1 MIQYLLSFF
10 HASSYHALFTTNLVE
25 MSKQV
30 TNLYQ
35 LAIAAS
41 LAIAFLTIV
50 LQLHEISVSDNLTK
64 IITSIGV
71 GIATFAGIDCGF
83 IIYKIPTTV
92 LPKATGILWL
102 ITMIAV
108 NLSAVF
114 LILLPI
120 RLFKMYRDQR
130 YIASHYR
137 EIQQQNTNM
146 SDYLGSTHQ
155 TKATKSQLS
164 RLVNLGKVPQAAQ
177 NVEHPQSKDKNLQKR
192 VMNAL
197 RRHQ

>member
-10 HASSYHALFTTNLVE
+10 HATSYHALFNTNLVE

-41 LAIAFLTIV
+41 LAVAFLTIV
-50 LQLHEISVSDNLTK
+50 MQLHEISVSDTLTK
-64 IITSIGV
+64 ILTGGGV
-71 GIATFAGIDCGF
+71 GIATFVGIYCGF
-83 IIYKIPTTV
+83 IIYQMPPAV

-102 ITMIAV
+102 MTMIAV
-108 NLSAVF
+108 NLSAIV
-114 LILLPI
+114 LVLLPI

-130 YIASHYR
+130 YIESHYR
-137 EIQQQNTNM
+137 KLQQQ
-146 SDYLGSTHQ
+146 SADIKDYLGTVHQ
-155 TKATKSQLS
+155 TKDTKSQLS
-164 RLVNLGKVPQAAQ
+164 RLVNLHKGHQAAQ
-177 NVEHPQSKDKNLQKR
+177 NIEHPQPKDTHLQKR
-192 VMNAL
+192 IMDAL

>member
-10 HASSYHALFTTNLVE
+10 HATSYHVLFTTNLVE

-50 LQLHEISVSDNLTK
+50 MQLHEVSVSDTITK
-64 IITSIGV
+64 ILTGGGV
-71 GIATFAGIDCGF
+71 GIATFVCIYSGF
-83 IIYKIPTTV
+83 IMYKMPTAV

-130 YIASHYR
+130 YIESHYR
-137 EIQQQNTNM
+137 EMQQQNTDM
-146 SDYLGSTHQ
+146 KDYLGTPHQ
-155 TKATKSQLS
+155 TDDTKLQLS
-164 RLVNLGKVPQAAQ
+164 RLVNLGKSQQAAQ
-177 NVEHPQSKDKNLQKR
+177 NVEHPQPKDASLQKR

>member
-10 HASSYHALFTTNLVE
+10 HTSSYHALFTTDLVE

-50 LQLHEISVSDNLTK
+50 MQLHEVSIGDIITK
-64 IITSIGV
+64 ILTGGGV
-71 GIATFAGIDCGF
+71 GIAAFVCIYSGF
-83 IIYKIPTTV
+83 IMYKMPTAV

-108 NLSAVF
+108 NLSAIF
-114 LILLPI
+114 LVLLPI

-130 YIASHYR
+130 YIESHYR
-137 EIQQQNTNM
+137 KIQQQNTDM
-146 SDYLGSTHQ
+146 KDYLGDAHQ
-155 TKATKSQLS
+155 TKDTKSQLN
-164 RLVNLGKVPQAAQ
+164 RLINLRKGHQAAQ
-177 NVEHPQSKDKNLQKR
+177 NVEHPQPKDENLQKR
-192 VMNAL
+192 IMNAL

>member
-10 HASSYHALFTTNLVE
+10 HATSYHALFNTNLVE

-41 LAIAFLTIV
+41 LAVAFLTIV
-50 LQLHEISVSDNLTK
+50 IQLHEISVSDTLTK
-64 IITSIGV
+64 ILTGSGV
-71 GIATFAGIDCGF
+71 GIATFVGIYCGF
-83 IIYKIPTTV
+83 IIYKMPPAV

-102 ITMIAV
+102 MTMIAV
-108 NLSAVF
+108 NLSAIV

-130 YIASHYR
+130 YIEMNYR
-137 EIQQQNTNM
+137 KLQQQNADMKN
-146 SDYLGSTHQ
+146 YLGSVHQ
-155 TKATKSQLS
+155 AEDTKSQLS
-164 RLVNLGKVPQAAQ
+164 RLVNLRKGHQAAQ
-177 NVEHPQSKDKNLQKR
+177 NVEHPQPKDTHLQKR
-192 VMNAL
+192 IMDAL

>member
-10 HASSYHALFTTNLVE
+10 HAPSYHALFTTNLVE
-25 MSKQV
+25 MNKQV

-50 LQLHEISVSDNLTK
+50 MQLHEVSVSDNITK
-64 IITSIGV
+64 ILTGCGV
-71 GIATFAGIDCGF
+71 GIATFVCIYCGF
-83 IIYKIPTTV
+83 IIYKMPTAV

-102 ITMIAV
+102 ITMLAV
-108 NLSAVF
+108 NLSAIV
-114 LILLPI
+114 LVLLPI

-130 YIASHYR
+130 YIESHYR
-137 EIQQQNTNM
+137 EIQLQNTDM
-146 SDYLGSTHQ
+146 KDYLGNAHQ
-155 TKATKSQLS
+155 TKDTKSQLN
-164 RLVNLGKVPQAAQ
+164 RLVNLRKGHQAAQ
-177 NVEHPQSKDKNLQKR
+177 NVEHPQLKDKNLQKQ